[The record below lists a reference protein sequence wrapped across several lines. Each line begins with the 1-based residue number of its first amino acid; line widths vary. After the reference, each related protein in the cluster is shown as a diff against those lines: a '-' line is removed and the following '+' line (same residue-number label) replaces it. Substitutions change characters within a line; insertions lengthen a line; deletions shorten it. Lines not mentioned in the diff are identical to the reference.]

1 MPTLESSRRNTLHR
15 PPRMAGFSLLELLVV
30 LALIGMLTA
39 LVAPNLQQTYSAI
52 AGSGERAEVR
62 RQLERLPLQARSQG
76 ERIVIDADDAAALSA
91 RLELPEGWLVQ
102 PLEPV
107 RIESSGVCHP
117 ARVQVSGRGTSETV
131 LLTSPACQV
140 REVG

>member
-1 MPTLESSRRNTLHR
+1 MRISEFCPSNNRWRSTAS
-15 PPRMAGFSLLELLVV
+15 GFSLLELLVV

-62 RQLERLPLQARSQG
+62 RQLERLPLQARLQG
-76 ERIVIDADDAAALSA
+76 DRIMIDADDLAAMAA
-91 RLELPEGWLVQ
+91 RMDLPEGWLVS
-102 PLEPV
+102 PIDPI

-117 ARVQVSGRGTSETV
+117 AKVQVTGRGTTET
-131 LLTSPACQV
+131 LQLTAPACQV
-140 REVG
+140 WEAG

>member
-1 MPTLESSRRNTLHR
+1 MPTSESCRPDRPRR
-15 PPRMAGFSLLELLVV
+15 PAPAAGFSLLELLVV
-30 LALIGMLTA
+30 LALIAMLGA
-39 LVAPNLQQTYSAI
+39 LVAPNLQRTYSAI

-76 ERIVIDADDAAALSA
+76 ERIVIGADDTAAMAA
-91 RLELPEGWLVQ
+91 RLALPEGWVVR

-117 ARVQVSGRGTSETV
+117 ARVQLAGRGGSETV

-140 REVG
+140 REAG